1 MNFNTNQIK
10 KSKLSTQTRHE
21 IALKSLRKEQPI
33 STIATDYGCSRNTV
47 YKQQSVAINAIDQA
61 FNTSTDDDKVLFYV
75 PVSKQTMYTMVVMLH
90 LICRSSFRGIITFLS
105 SMFGF
110 DISIGNVTNI
120 INRASESA
128 EAINKS
134 YDLSK
139 IKTSSSDELFHRNQ
153 PILATVDIP
162 SRFCA
167 QADLNNSRDGNAWG
181 VSLLFLEEQ
190 KYNPDTVIVDGA
202 KGMAKGYQ
210 DVLPKTKIR
219 NDHFHTIRDLK
230 DTARFLRNKAQSA
243 LTAAG
248 KSCNRMTNAVD
259 EKLKDKFR
267 VQFELGFTEF
277 SLLAKV
283 SHEFTILSN
292 WMQYDVLQ
300 LAGYNPAQ
308 RAELFDFILVELEK
322 LANIYPHK
330 IQKILKSLKFQR
342 DKLLD
347 VASTINDKFTALA
360 KKHDIPLSYIWN
372 VCYLARYDYESIK
385 YQQNSAIFEQELGYE
400 LYEQIE
406 DEVLLILENTHRCSS
421 IVENFNSRLARF
433 IPESKHITQKML
445 NLYRF
450 FLNHSPFMRSYH
462 KHLRGVS
469 PAEALTGTKHDPW
482 FKMLGFQTPHIIH
495 V

>member
-1 MNFNTNQIK
+1 MISNANQIK

-21 IALKSLRKEQPI
+21 IALKSIRKEQPI
-33 STIATDYGCSRNTV
+33 STIASDYGCSRNTV
-47 YKQQSVAINAIDQA
+47 YKQQTVAINAIEQA
-61 FNTSTDDDKVLFYV
+61 FNSSSEDDKVLFYI
-75 PVSKQTMYTMVVMLH
+75 PVTKHTIHTMVIMLH
-90 LICRSSFRGIITFLS
+90 LICRASFRGIIIFLNS
-105 SMFGF
+105 LFGF
-110 DISIGNVTNI
+110 DISIGNITNI
-120 INRASESA
+120 INRAA
-128 EAINKS
+128 ETADAINQS

-139 IKTSSSDELFHRNQ
+139 IKTSSSDEVFHRNQ
-153 PILATVDIP
+153 PILATVDLP

-167 QADLNNSRDGNAWG
+167 QADLSHSRDGNAWG

-190 KYNPDTVIVDGA
+190 KYNPDSVIVDGA

-210 DVLPKTKIR
+210 EVFPDTKIR
-219 NDHFHTIRDLK
+219 NDHFHVIRDLK

-248 KSCNRMTNAVD
+248 RIYNKITKTKNED
-259 EKLKDKFR
+259 LKEKLR
-267 VQFELGFTEF
+267 IQFEQAFATF

-283 SHEFTILSN
+283 SQEFTILSN
-292 WMQYDVLQ
+292 WLQYDVLQ
-300 LAGYNPAQ
+300 LAGYNPEQ
-308 RAELFDFILVELEK
+308 RAELFDFILVEIER
-322 LANIYPHK
+322 LANLYPHR

-347 VASTINDKFTALA
+347 VANSLNDKFTALA
-360 KKHDIPLSYIWN
+360 VKHEVSLSNIWN
-372 VCYLARYDYESIK
+372 ICYLARYDYDSIK
-385 YQQNSAIFEQELGYE
+385 YQQKSVIFEQELGYE

-406 DEVLLILENTHRCSS
+406 DEILLIMETTHRCSS

-433 IPESKHITQKML
+433 IPESKQITQKML

-450 FLNHSPFMRSYH
+450 FLNHSPFMRSCH
-462 KHLRGVS
+462 KHLQGIS

-482 FKMLGFQTPHIIH
+482 FKMLGFQAPQLIH

>member
-1 MNFNTNQIK
+1 MICNTNQTK

-21 IALKSLRKEQPI
+21 IALKSIRKEQPI
-33 STIATDYGCSRNTV
+33 STIASDYGCSRNTV
-47 YKQQSVAINAIDQA
+47 YKQQTVAINAIEQA
-61 FNTSTDDDKVLFYV
+61 FNSPEDDKVLFYI
-75 PVSKQTMYTMVVMLH
+75 PVTRQTIHTMVIMLH
-90 LICRSSFRGIITFLS
+90 LICRASFRGIIAFLNNL
-105 SMFGF
+105 FGF
-110 DISIGNVTNI
+110 DISIGNITNI
-120 INRASESA
+120 INRAAESA
-128 EAINKS
+128 DTINRS

-139 IKTSSSDELFHRNQ
+139 IKISSLDEVFHRNQ

-210 DVLPKTKIR
+210 EVFPDTKIR
-219 NDHFHTIRDLK
+219 NDHFHVIRDLK
-230 DTARFLRNKAQSA
+230 DTARFLRNKSQST

-248 KSCNRMTNAVD
+248 RIYNKITKAKNEALK
-259 EKLKDKFR
+259 EKLR
-267 VQFELGFTEF
+267 IQFELAFATF
-277 SLLAKV
+277 SLIAKV
-283 SHEFTILSN
+283 SQEFTILSN
-292 WMQYDVLQ
+292 WLQYDVLQ
-300 LAGYNPAQ
+300 LAGYNLKQ
-308 RAELFDFILVELEK
+308 RAELFDFILVEIER
-322 LANIYPHK
+322 LANIYPHR

-347 VASTINDKFTALA
+347 VANSLNDKFTALA
-360 KKHDIPLSYIWN
+360 GKHEVSLSSIWN
-372 VCYLARYDYESIK
+372 ICYLARYDYESIK
-385 YQQNSAIFEQELGYE
+385 YQQKSVIFEQDLGYE

-406 DEVLLILENTHRCSS
+406 DEVLLILESTHRCSS
-421 IVENFNSRLARF
+421 MVENFNSRLARF

-450 FLNHSPFMRSYH
+450 FLNHSPFMRSCH
-462 KHLRGVS
+462 KHLQGIS
-469 PAEALTGTKHDPW
+469 PAEALTGTRHDPW
-482 FKMLGFQTPHIIH
+482 FKMLGFQAPQLIH

>member
-1 MNFNTNQIK
+1 MISNANQTK
-10 KSKLSTQTRHE
+10 KSKLSTQNRHE
-21 IALKSLRKEQPI
+21 IALKSIRKEQPI
-33 STIATDYGCSRNTV
+33 STIASDYGCSRNTV
-47 YKQQSVAINAIDQA
+47 YKQQAVAINAIEQA
-61 FNTSTDDDKVLFYV
+61 FNSSEDDKVLFYI
-75 PVSKQTMYTMVVMLH
+75 PVTRQTIYTMVIMLH
-90 LICRSSFRGIITFLS
+90 LICRASFRGIITFLNS
-105 SMFGF
+105 LFGF
-110 DISIGNVTNI
+110 DISIGNITNI
-120 INRASESA
+120 INRAAESA
-128 EAINKS
+128 DAINRS

-139 IKTSSSDELFHRNQ
+139 IKNSSSDEVFHRNQ

-181 VSLLFLEEQ
+181 ISLLFLEEQ
-190 KYNPDTVIVDGA
+190 KYNPDIVIVDGA

-210 DVLPKTKIR
+210 EVFPETKIR

-230 DTARFLRNKAQSA
+230 DTTRFLRNKSQSA

-248 KSCNRMTNAVD
+248 KSYNRMTNALN
-259 EKLKDKFR
+259 EKQKEKFR
-267 VQFELGFTEF
+267 VQFELDFAEF

-283 SHEFTILSN
+283 GHEFTILSN

-300 LAGYNPAQ
+300 LAGYNPDQ
-308 RAELFDFILVELEK
+308 RAELFDFILAELEK
-322 LANIYPHK
+322 LANMYPHR

-347 VASTINDKFTALA
+347 VARAINDKFTTLA
-360 KKHDIPLSYIWN
+360 KKHDIPLSCIWN

-385 YQQNSAIFEQELGYE
+385 YQQKSAIFEQELGYE

-462 KHLRGVS
+462 KHLQGKS
-469 PAEALTGTKHDPW
+469 PAEALTGTKHNSW
-482 FKMLGFQTPHIIH
+482 FKMLGFQAPHIIH

>member
-1 MNFNTNQIK
+1 MISNANQTK
-10 KSKLSTQTRHE
+10 KSKLSTQTRHQ
-21 IALKSLRKEQPI
+21 IALKSIRKEQPI
-33 STIATDYGCSRNTV
+33 STIASDYGCSRNTV
-47 YKQQSVAINAIDQA
+47 YKQQTVAINAIEQA
-61 FNTSTDDDKVLFYV
+61 FNSSDENDKVLFYI
-75 PVSKQTMYTMVVMLH
+75 PVTKQTVHAMVIMLH
-90 LICRSSFRGIITFLS
+90 LICRASFRGIITFLNC
-105 SMFGF
+105 FLGL
-110 DISIGNVTNI
+110 DISIGNITNI
-120 INRASESA
+120 INRAA
-128 EAINKS
+128 ENADDINRS

-139 IKTSSSDELFHRNQ
+139 IKTSSSDEVFHRNQ
-153 PILATVDIP
+153 PILATVDIS

-210 DVLPKTKIR
+210 EVFPNTKIR
-219 NDHFHTIRDLK
+219 NDHFHIIRDLK

-248 KSCNRMTNAVD
+248 KSYNRMTKALND
-259 EKLKDKFR
+259 KLKEKFR
-267 VQFELGFTEF
+267 LQFELGFAEF

-300 LAGYNPAQ
+300 LAGYNPDQ
-308 RAELFDFILVELEK
+308 RAELFDFVLVELEK
-322 LANIYPHK
+322 LANMYPHR

-347 VASTINDKFTALA
+347 VASTLNDKFTALA
-360 KKHDIPLSYIWN
+360 KKHDISLSYIWN

-385 YQQNSAIFEQELGYE
+385 YQQKSAIFEQELGYE

-406 DEVLLILENTHRCSS
+406 DEILLILENTHRCSS

-450 FLNHSPFMRSYH
+450 FLNHSPFMRSCH
-462 KHLRGVS
+462 KHLQGKS

-482 FKMLGFQTPHIIH
+482 FKMLGFQTPRLIH

>member
-1 MNFNTNQIK
+1 MISNANQIK
-10 KSKLSTQTRHE
+10 KSKLSTHTRHE
-21 IALKSLRKEQPI
+21 IALKSIRKEQPI
-33 STIATDYGCSRNTV
+33 STIASDYGCSRNTI
-47 YKQQSVAINAIDQA
+47 YKQQTIAINAIEQA
-61 FNTSTDDDKVLFYV
+61 FNSSDDDKVLFYI
-75 PVSKQTMYTMVVMLH
+75 PVTKQTVHTMVIMLH
-90 LICRSSFRGIITFLS
+90 LICRASFRGIITFLNS
-105 SMFGF
+105 FLGF
-110 DISIGNVTNI
+110 DISIGNITNI
-120 INRASESA
+120 INRAA
-128 EAINKS
+128 ERADAINRS

-139 IKTSSSDELFHRNQ
+139 IKTSSSDEVFHRNQ

-210 DVLPKTKIR
+210 EVLPNTKIR

-248 KSCNRMTNAVD
+248 KSYNKMTNALN
-259 EKLKDKFR
+259 EKLKEKFR
-267 VQFELGFTEF
+267 LQFEIDFAEF
-277 SLLAKV
+277 SLFAKV
-283 SHEFTILSN
+283 SQEFTILSN

-300 LAGYNPAQ
+300 LAGYNPDQ

-322 LANIYPHK
+322 LANMYPHR
-330 IQKILKSLKFQR
+330 IQKILKSLKSQR

-347 VASTINDKFTALA
+347 VASTLNDKFTALA

-385 YQQNSAIFEQELGYE
+385 YQQKSAIFEQELGYE

-450 FLNHSPFMRSYH
+450 FLNHSPFMRSCH
-462 KHLRGVS
+462 KHLQGKS
-469 PAEALTGTKHDPW
+469 PAEVLTGTKHEPW
-482 FKMLGFQTPHIIH
+482 FKMLGFQAPRLIH